1 MVVEATALSVTRFS
15 HSGHFASLLTVWD
28 DGWGAAL
35 SLGALLALRYLS
47 VLHPPVKATSATPE
61 DTRFRPCSLLTFLKI
76 WLFFFKYECITSWS
90 FRQQPSKTKCM
101 SDKKSIVDEYDTNR
115 FYFDDWPMAL
125 NISSAFVSH
134 GMERSLRRSY
144 NILITTSRSSKTA
157 LSWNLFFFSASI
169 GNMLLIV
176 YSVYLLASIYS
187 WSHKFNLGG
196 FTQSFQPH

>member
-1 MVVEATALSVTRFS
+1 MAGELRS
-15 HSGHFASLLTVWD
+15 HSERSWPSGTSQCFIRLLKPHQPLQRTHDFALALCW
-28 DGWGAAL
+28 L
-35 SLGALLALRYLS
+35 SL
-47 VLHPPVKATSATPE
+47 KF
-61 DTRFRPCSLLTFLKI
+61 DFF
-76 WLFFFKYECITSWS
+76 FFFKYECITSWS